1 MSKIKIPGLFA
12 LLVLM
17 LVAGAL
23 APAAAQEARSLRF
36 EKTISYTTG
45 KLVDLNAAVGPVRLA
60 KVEFSQPSGSSS
72 TAGSIVDRI
81 RGGGSPETHS
91 TIRASFDAENPE
103 EDEWVVTFT
112 LDFLDSRGRLIDRA
126 TGKEGLEGEAK
137 VIKVDH
143 SILTYVLPMI
153 DRVEIKLEA
162 RLD

>member
-1 MSKIKIPGLFA
+1 MRKTTISGLFA
-12 LLVLM
+12 LLALI
-17 LVAGAL
+17 AAL
-23 APAAAQEARSLRF
+23 APAGAQEARSLRF
-36 EKTISYTTG
+36 EKTVSYKKG
-45 KLVDLNAAVGPVRLA
+45 KLIDLNAAVGPVRLA
-60 KVEFSQPSGSSS
+60 KVEFSEPSGSS
-72 TAGSIVDRI
+72 GSIVDRI
-81 RGGGSPETHS
+81 RGGALSETQS
-91 TIRASFDAENPE
+91 LIRASFDAENPE

-153 DRVEIKLEA
+153 DRVEIRLEA